1 MARPKR
7 AAAGSGAQKTRAHL
21 QDSSLPQART
31 TAARSKTTRQITKS
45 SKIDQCRDI
54 SSSVRVKEEPAEDVT
69 VSMSKEVESE
79 QQLVAALAQTVHDRG
94 KDGAKPTAS
103 KKRKTTAAKDTAVNN
118 RKVKEEDGAE
128 SEVVAKG
135 QGRRGKSK
143 IAKAAANIAVK
154 AEPDYG
160 ADFPLKHRE
169 SQKLAE
175 KLQGPDAAAEDV
187 PEAKPKMKRQR
198 KAKAEQDIKAEM
210 PAIDAQQDIRK
221 KAAAAPRRRKSA
233 KRVEIGKLPL

>member
-31 TAARSKTTRQITKS
+31 TAARSKPTRQITKS

-79 QQLVAALAQTVHDRG
+79 QQAVAALAQTVSDRG
-94 KDGAKPTAS
+94 KDEAKPTAS
-103 KKRKTTAAKDTAVNN
+103 KRRKTTAAKDTEA
-118 RKVKEEDGAE
+118 KVKQEDGAE
-128 SEVVAKG
+128 IGGVAKS

-143 IAKAAANIAVK
+143 IAKAAANITVK
-154 AEPDYG
+154 AEPESS
-160 ADFPLKHRE
+160 ADISLKHRE

-175 KLQGPDAAAEDV
+175 KLQGPDAAEEVV
-187 PEAKPKMKRQR
+187 PEAKPRKRRQR

-210 PAIDAQQDIRK
+210 PDIDTQHDIRK

>member
-79 QQLVAALAQTVHDRG
+79 QEVVAALAQTVHDRG
-94 KDGAKPTAS
+94 KDEAKPTAS
-103 KKRKTTAAKDTAVNN
+103 KKRKTTAAKDTAV
-118 RKVKEEDGAE
+118 KVKEEDGAE

-160 ADFPLKHRE
+160 ADVPLKHRE